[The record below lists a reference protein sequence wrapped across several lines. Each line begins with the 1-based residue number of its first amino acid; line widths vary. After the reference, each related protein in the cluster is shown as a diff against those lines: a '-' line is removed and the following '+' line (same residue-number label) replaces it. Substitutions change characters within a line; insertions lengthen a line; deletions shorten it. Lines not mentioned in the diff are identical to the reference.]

1 LALNTTVLALNIVK
15 TNSALRAQV
24 ALWKSDNQSI
34 GFVPTM
40 GALHQ
45 GHLHLV
51 EEAKKTCNRTI
62 CSIFVNPTQFNEAS
76 DFDRYP
82 RTLDSDIEK
91 LRKTSCDLVYVPSV
105 EEVYPNGLNT
115 ASNFDFG
122 NIANVMEG
130 KHRPGHFN
138 GVGTVVKRLFELTT
152 PDIAFFGL
160 KDYQQF
166 CIIRKLVEITGL
178 PIQLTGIKTVRE
190 EDGLAMSSRNALLE
204 PLHRELA
211 PVIYQSMLEAKKNIQ
226 TMPVSNVKFLVE
238 QRLLAL
244 PDIKI
249 DYVEIAEANT
259 LQTIVQFD
267 TDTKARIF
275 IAAFFG
281 KVRLIDNLELF

>member
-1 LALNTTVLALNIVK
+1 MASNTIVLALNIVK
-15 TNSALRAQV
+15 TNEELRAEI
-24 ALWKSDNQSI
+24 ALWKSDNQII

-40 GALHQ
+40 GALHE
-45 GHLHLV
+45 GHLHLLNV
-51 EEAKKTCNRTI
+51 AKTRCKRSI

-82 RTLDSDIEK
+82 RTLNNDVEK
-91 LRKTSCDLVYVPSV
+91 LRKTDCDLVYSPSV
-105 EEVYPNGLNT
+105 EEVYPEGLKST
-115 ASNFDFG
+115 TNFDFG
-122 NIANVMEG
+122 DIANVMEG

-166 CIIRKLVEITGL
+166 CIIQKLIEINKF
-178 PIQLTGIKTVRE
+178 PIELVGVPTVRE
-190 EDGLAMSSRNALLE
+190 NDGLAMSSRNALLE
-204 PLHRELA
+204 PLHREMA
-211 PVIYQSMLEAKKNIQ
+211 PVIYQTMLDAKNNIE
-226 TMPVSNVKFLVE
+226 TMPLSNVKLLVE

-244 PDIKI
+244 PDVKI
-249 DYVEIAEANT
+249 DYVEIADANN
-259 LQTIVQFD
+259 LQTI
-267 TDTKARIF
+267 TRINKNIKARIF